1 MPGQRQMP
9 GQQLPGPDARVGVR
23 SRLGML
29 AGSRDSL
36 GNRRR
41 PDAVSAG
48 GGAVM
53 GRQTSPQRR
62 EPGLRTVLGAAAALL
77 AATACFVGCATEV
90 SALGSGRSTPAA
102 VLIGAAAAFAV
113 GAVVLVRVAIRLEH
127 RFRSDGPAA
136 REAGSGS
143 RADGSGARA
152 AGSGGRAAPSA
163 VRRASAR
170 HPRNSPVTRIAGIV
184 IIIGAGVTLTTIAV
198 QLHSRAALS
207 SYTQQQGRARDATV
221 EAVHPVSHDT
231 SHDSWTTYD
240 YDVAL
245 AVPAGPATR
254 TIAYDPT
261 RDFQQFS
268 QGDKISVLVDPRQPG
283 YAELPGVPVESS
295 WWFTVPLTLA
305 VIFLAPAVLIPVEE
319 IRHRRRRSAGTL
331 PASG

>member
-1 MPGQRQMP
+1 MARQ
-9 GQQLPGPDARVGVR
+9 A
-23 SRLGML
+23 
-29 AGSRDSL
+29 
-36 GNRRR
+36 
-41 PDAVSAG
+41 
-48 GGAVM
+48 
-53 GRQTSPQRR
+53 SPQRR
-62 EPGLRTVLGAAAALL
+62 EPGPRTVLGAVAALL

-90 SALGSGRSTPAA
+90 SALGSEHRTPAP
-102 VLIGAAAAFAV
+102 VLIGAAAAFAA

-127 RFRSDGPAA
+127 RFRSAGPAA
-136 REAGSGS
+136 RSAG
-143 RADGSGARA
+143 AAAR
-152 AGSGGRAAPSA
+152 SAPSA
-163 VRRASAR
+163 VRRASVR

-198 QLHSRAALS
+198 QLHSQAALS
-207 SYTQQQGRARDATV
+207 SYTQQHGLARHATV

-254 TIAYDPT
+254 TVAHDPA
-261 RDFQQFS
+261 RDFQRFS

-283 YAELPGVPVESS
+283 YAELPGIPVESS

-305 VIFLAPAVLIPVEE
+305 VIFLAPVALITIEE

-331 PASG
+331 PPPR

>member
-1 MPGQRQMP
+1 MSGE
-9 GQQLPGPDARVGVR
+9 
-23 SRLGML
+23 
-29 AGSRDSL
+29 
-36 GNRRR
+36 
-41 PDAVSAG
+41 
-48 GGAVM
+48 
-53 GRQTSPQRR
+53 TSPPRR
-62 EPGLRTVLGAAAALL
+62 EPGLRTVLGAVAALL
-77 AATACFVGCATEV
+77 AATACFAGCATEV
-90 SALGSGRSTPAA
+90 SALGSGHEAPAA
-102 VLIGAAAAFAV
+102 VLIGAAVAFAA

-127 RFRSDGPAA
+127 RFRSAGPP
-136 REAGSGS
+136 
-143 RADGSGARA
+143 ARA
-152 AGSGGRAAPSA
+152 AGPDGQAGGPSGRAAPSA
-163 VRRASAR
+163 VRRAPVR

-207 SYTQQQGRARDATV
+207 SYTQQHGLARDATV

-254 TIAYDPT
+254 TIAHDPT

-295 WWFTVPLTLA
+295 WWFTVPLTLS
-305 VIFLAPAVLIPVEE
+305 VIFLAPAVLITVEE

-331 PASG
+331 PPPR

>member
-1 MPGQRQMP
+1 MSGE
-9 GQQLPGPDARVGVR
+9 
-23 SRLGML
+23 
-29 AGSRDSL
+29 
-36 GNRRR
+36 
-41 PDAVSAG
+41 
-48 GGAVM
+48 
-53 GRQTSPQRR
+53 TSPPRH
-62 EPGLRTVLGAAAALL
+62 EPGLRTVLGAVAALL

-90 SALGSGRSTPAA
+90 SALGSGHEAPAA
-102 VLIGAAAAFAV
+102 VLIGAAVAFAA

-127 RFRSDGPAA
+127 RFRSAGLPA
-136 REAGSGS
+136 RAGSP
-143 RADGSGARA
+143 
-152 AGSGGRAAPSA
+152 GGRVAPAA
-163 VRRASAR
+163 VRRAPAR

-184 IIIGAGVTLTTIAV
+184 IIIGAVVTLTTIAV

-207 SYTQQQGRARDATV
+207 SYTQQHGLARDATV

-254 TIAYDPT
+254 TIAHDPT
-261 RDFQQFS
+261 RDFQRFS

-295 WWFTVPLTLA
+295 WWFTVPLTLT
-305 VIFLAPAVLIPVEE
+305 VIFLAPAVLITVEE

-331 PASG
+331 PPPR